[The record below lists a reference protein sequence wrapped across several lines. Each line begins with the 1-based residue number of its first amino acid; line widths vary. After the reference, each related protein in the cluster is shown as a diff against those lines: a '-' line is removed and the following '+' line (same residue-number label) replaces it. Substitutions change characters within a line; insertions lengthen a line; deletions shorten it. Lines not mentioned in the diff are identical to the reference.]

1 MWIEKGNGCVDQK
14 LRLRGITLDYNTYQ
28 KLAAYDDGAQ
38 NHVVKEEELVS
49 SAYNGFKKRVLQFA
63 KFKDNGYENNNSD
76 EDEAEENFLFEYD
89 QLRPLRHGGVNT
101 KKVTKIYRPIV
112 PKGVVSKEF
121 NVRHFGYKRK
131 HSD

>member
-1 MWIEKGNGCVDQK
+1 MWIEKSNGSVDQK

-28 KLAAYDDGAQ
+28 KLAAYDDDAQ
-38 NHVVKEEELVS
+38 NEVVKEEALVS
-49 SAYNGFKKRVLQFA
+49 SAYKGFKKRVLQFA
-63 KFKDNGYENNNSD
+63 HFKNDGEENNSGD
-76 EDEAEENFLFEYD
+76 EDEAEEDFLFEYN

-101 KKVTKIYRPIV
+101 RKVTKIYRPIV

-131 HSD
+131 HNE